1 MHFIEFIDYGFSYVQ
16 SEWSFRGP
24 LLLQC
29 IFALILAIGTFFLPE
44 SPRYLIF
51 KQKNAL
57 ALKTL
62 SDLQGKEK
70 DDPNVVDEFQSIQE
84 TLELESKLGQP
95 TLKEM
100 FTVYRKRSMIA
111 IAVQALGQLSG
122 INIVT
127 VSIYTKLV
135 FYFLN

>member
-1 MHFIEFIDYGFSYVQ
+1 
-16 SEWSFRGP
+16 
-24 LLLQC
+24 
-29 IFALILAIGTFFLPE
+29 LILAIGTFFLPE
-44 SPRYLIF
+44 SPRYLIS

-111 IAVQALGQLSG
+111 IAVQLLGQLSG